1 MMDIDVQE
9 KVPKRYLLFDIMFS
23 IKFNLFV
30 DLIVCLIV
38 ER

>member
-1 MMDIDVQE
+1 MDIDVQE
-9 KVPKRYLLFDIMFS
+9 KVSKRYLLFDIMFI

-30 DLIVCLIV
+30 DLIVSLII